1 MFGVYFLFK
10 LVCLVDFSFSYLV
23 KRNYWWKQGKFQ
35 WWQHNKILMRKNL
48 INMWITY
55 LTLVNSEEG
64 GRRVIFVFC
73 HSARKNVHVL
83 FDDVTI
89 QNSALK
95 PKKVFLIRLARHSVS
110 AFDFNEIWRSAT
122 WKSFFFFFEFEN
134 KIEKSI
140 I

>member
-1 MFGVYFLFK
+1 
-10 LVCLVDFSFSYLV
+10 
-23 KRNYWWKQGKFQ
+23 
-35 WWQHNKILMRKNL
+35 MRKNL

-122 WKSFFFFFEFEN
+122 WKSFFFFLSLKTKLKNPLFNYLALWKWNIDFQLLHKKCWRKQN
-134 KIEKSI
+134 NGILGSKWYTFSKAFMVQ
-140 I
+140 